1 LDKKFE
7 SVKADENNK
16 KWDVISKREQE
27 LYDANTDI
35 RSCFERDYTRILHSN
50 AYRRLKHKTQVF
62 YSPEND
68 HICTRIEHVN
78 YVESISYTISNYL
91 GLNTELAKAIAAG
104 HDVGH
109 SPFGH
114 AGEKVLSEI
123 SKRDIGQSFWHER
136 NGLYMVDYI
145 ELLEDRN
152 GKKKNLDLTYAVRD
166 GIISHCGEIDEN
178 SLYPRTEAIDLEK
191 EYQYPNQYSPYT
203 WEGCVVKISDKISY
217 IGRDIE
223 DAIKLGF
230 ISKDL
235 KELEEILGR
244 EVNNSIIINTLVRD
258 VCENSSLEN
267 GIRLSKESIDL
278 MDTIKD
284 YNYKN
289 IYLSQ
294 RMKPSNEF
302 FRIVI
307 NQIYETLKATYKG
320 EESYK
325 EINKLAR
332 YCPNL
337 ANGFIGFIENYWN
350 ISDRNELK
358 LDNKILY
365 NINNKSDYLKAII
378 TYISGMTDKFAID
391 MYNEI
396 IRF

>member
-1 LDKKFE
+1 MDKKFE

-123 SKRDIGQSFWHER
+123 SKRDIGQSLWHER

>member
-1 LDKKFE
+1 MDKKFE

-78 YVESISYTISNYL
+78 YVESISYTIANYL

-325 EINKLAR
+325 EINELAR

-337 ANGFIGFIENYWN
+337 ANGFIGFIEN
-350 ISDRNELK
+350 
-358 LDNKILY
+358 
-365 NINNKSDYLKAII
+365 
-378 TYISGMTDKFAID
+378 
-391 MYNEI
+391 
-396 IRF
+396 

>member
-1 LDKKFE
+1 MDKKFE

-104 HDVGH
+104 HDVGQ

-123 SKRDIGQSFWHER
+123 SKRDIGQSLWHER

>member
-1 LDKKFE
+1 
-7 SVKADENNK
+7 
-16 KWDVISKREQE
+16 
-27 LYDANTDI
+27 
-35 RSCFERDYTRILHSN
+35 
-50 AYRRLKHKTQVF
+50 
-62 YSPEND
+62 
-68 HICTRIEHVN
+68 
-78 YVESISYTISNYL
+78 
-91 GLNTELAKAIAAG
+91 
-104 HDVGH
+104 
-109 SPFGH
+109 
-114 AGEKVLSEI
+114 
-123 SKRDIGQSFWHER
+123 
-136 NGLYMVDYI
+136 M
-145 ELLEDRN
+145 
-152 GKKKNLDLTYAVRD
+152 
-166 GIISHCGEIDEN
+166 
-178 SLYPRTEAIDLEK
+178 
-191 EYQYPNQYSPYT
+191 
-203 WEGCVVKISDKISY
+203 
-217 IGRDIE
+217 
-223 DAIKLGF
+223 
-230 ISKDL
+230 
-235 KELEEILGR
+235 GR

>member
-1 LDKKFE
+1 MDKKFE

-391 MYNEI
+391 LYNEI

>member
-1 LDKKFE
+1 
-7 SVKADENNK
+7 
-16 KWDVISKREQE
+16 
-27 LYDANTDI
+27 
-35 RSCFERDYTRILHSN
+35 
-50 AYRRLKHKTQVF
+50 
-62 YSPEND
+62 
-68 HICTRIEHVN
+68 
-78 YVESISYTISNYL
+78 
-91 GLNTELAKAIAAG
+91 
-104 HDVGH
+104 
-109 SPFGH
+109 
-114 AGEKVLSEI
+114 
-123 SKRDIGQSFWHER
+123 
-136 NGLYMVDYI
+136 MVDYI

>member
-1 LDKKFE
+1 MDKKFE

-78 YVESISYTISNYL
+78 YVESISYTIANYL

-223 DAIKLGF
+223 YAIKL
-230 ISKDL
+230 
-235 KELEEILGR
+235 
-244 EVNNSIIINTLVRD
+244 
-258 VCENSSLEN
+258 
-267 GIRLSKESIDL
+267 
-278 MDTIKD
+278 
-284 YNYKN
+284 
-289 IYLSQ
+289 
-294 RMKPSNEF
+294 
-302 FRIVI
+302 
-307 NQIYETLKATYKG
+307 
-320 EESYK
+320 
-325 EINKLAR
+325 
-332 YCPNL
+332 
-337 ANGFIGFIENYWN
+337 
-350 ISDRNELK
+350 
-358 LDNKILY
+358 
-365 NINNKSDYLKAII
+365 
-378 TYISGMTDKFAID
+378 
-391 MYNEI
+391 
-396 IRF
+396 

>member
-1 LDKKFE
+1 MDKKFE

-337 ANGFIGFIENYWN
+337 ANSFIGFIENYWN

>member
-1 LDKKFE
+1 MDKKFE

-191 EYQYPNQYSPYT
+191 EYQYPNQYSQYT

>member
-1 LDKKFE
+1 MDKKFE

>member
-1 LDKKFE
+1 MDKKFE

-391 MYNEI
+391 IYNEI

>member
-1 LDKKFE
+1 MDKKFE

-78 YVESISYTISNYL
+78 YVESISYTIANYL

-191 EYQYPNQYSPYT
+191 EYQYSNQYSPYT

>member
-1 LDKKFE
+1 MDKKFE

-365 NINNKSDYLKAII
+365 NINNY
-378 TYISGMTDKFAID
+378 TKF
-391 MYNEI
+391 MGVL
-396 IRF
+396 

>member
-1 LDKKFE
+1 MDKKFE

-78 YVESISYTISNYL
+78 YAESISYTIANYL

-152 GKKKNLDLTYAVRD
+152 GRKKNLDLTYAVRD